1 MWAMNSFCVSC
12 ELICV
17 TYEFIV
23 WSVNLYV
30 WPNQRD
36 PTSACKPIMEKKINI
51 LFKSKFQASLK
62 KRLSQEVRRMDLIT
76 HIMLVSYVASSAVS
90 FE

>member
-1 MWAMNSFCVSC
+1 M
-12 ELICV
+12 
-17 TYEFIV
+17 
-23 WSVNLYV
+23 
-30 WPNQRD
+30 
-36 PTSACKPIMEKKINI
+36 KKKINI

-62 KRLSQEVRRMDLIT
+62 KRLSQEEVRRMDLIT